1 MTVVGPGQLV
11 VVMLLTWVASGSA
24 QVRVVLYG
32 DDRLAGIHEVDVVVT
47 VSADATGRCPIAR
60 PALQTDTRDT
70 LRANR
75 IRATGSEKASSWHH
89 TVQVAVQTRAAGT
102 GCASAVTTELVTH
115 VEGFPEADK
124 VAPPGAW
131 GSILIGPMT
140 LVREID
146 LVTSAPRE
154 HDAAVQAA
162 VSAQAAALAER
173 VRRAN
178 P

>member
-1 MTVVGPGQLV
+1 
-11 VVMLLTWVASGSA
+11 MLLAGASAAG

-47 VSADATGRCPIAR
+47 VSGDPTARCPVAR
-60 PALQTDTRDT
+60 PPLQTSTT
-70 LRANR
+70 GILRASR
-75 IRATGSEKASSWHH
+75 IRATISGKASSWHH
-89 TVQVAVQTRAAGT
+89 TVQITVQTRAAGT
-102 GCASAVTTELVTH
+102 RCASAVMTELVTH

-124 VAPPGAW
+124 VAPAGTW

-140 LVREID
+140 LVREND

-154 HDAAVQAA
+154 HDAAVRAA
-162 VSAQAAALAER
+162 VGAQATALAER